1 MPLNDIFLLRMLR
14 NLGVMLGNESTE
26 SQAMVWC
33 RLFVWLN
40 GCANVVMDTDK

>member
-14 NLGVMLGNESTE
+14 NLGMMLRKEYIE

-33 RLFVWLN
+33 RLFTWLHVF
-40 GCANVVMDTDK
+40 ANVVMDNDK